1 MTSGLTLTKLYEAR
15 KRMIDATDF
24 KILAELVENAKY
36 SFAEIGRKLSLHPNV
51 VAYRINKLEKTG
63 IIKEYTAELDLEK
76 LGVAE
81 QILVGASFPRDV
93 ERDDIIQKI
102 AAIPQTVRV
111 VSSLGEPESIVFLV
125 GKNKSE
131 IEKLMTKLRSMNI
144 KIEYTGSI
152 IRTLQEG
159 RLGNFLKIL
168 ASERETAENQT
179 CGNGTLTKG
188 GIQ

>member
-1 MTSGLTLTKLYEAR
+1 
-15 KRMIDATDF
+15 MIDSTDF

-51 VAYRINKLEKTG
+51 VAYRVNKLEKAG
-63 IIKEYTAELDLEK
+63 IIKEYTADIDLEK

-81 QILVGASFPRDV
+81 QILVGASFPRDI
-93 ERDDIIQKI
+93 ERDDIIEKI
-102 AAIPQTVRV
+102 AAIPQTVKV

-131 IEKLMTKLRSMNI
+131 IEKLMTKLRSLNI
-144 KIEYTGSI
+144 RIEYTGSI
-152 IRTLQEG
+152 IRTLEEG

-168 ASERETAENQT
+168 ASEHEIAHSQDRKDGMLA
-179 CGNGTLTKG
+179 
-188 GIQ
+188 

>member
-1 MTSGLTLTKLYEAR
+1 MIK
-15 KRMIDATDF
+15 MIDSTDY

-51 VAYRINKLEKTG
+51 VAYRVNKLERAG
-63 IIKEYTAELDLEK
+63 VIKDYRADVDLEK

-81 QILVGASFPRDV
+81 QILVGASFPNDT
-93 ERDDIIQKI
+93 ERDAILEKI
-102 AAIPQTVRV
+102 TAIPQTVKV

-131 IEKLMTKLRSMNI
+131 IEKLMSKLRSLNI
-144 KIEYTGSI
+144 KIEYTGSV
-152 IRTLQEG
+152 IRIFEDG

-168 ASERETAENQT
+168 AREHEVADLE
-179 CGNGTLTKG
+179 GKNGS
-188 GIQ
+188 

>member
-1 MTSGLTLTKLYEAR
+1 
-15 KRMIDATDF
+15 MIDSTDF

-51 VAYRINKLEKTG
+51 VAYRVNKLERTG
-63 IIKEYTAELDLEK
+63 IIKDYRAELDLEK

-93 ERDDIIQKI
+93 ERDDVIQKI
-102 AAIPQTVRV
+102 AAIPQTVKV
-111 VSSLGEPESIVFLV
+111 VSSLGEPESLVFLV

-131 IEKLMTKLRSMNI
+131 IEKLMSKLRSFNL

-152 IRTLQEG
+152 IRIFEEG
-159 RLGNFLKIL
+159 RLGNLLKLL
-168 ASERETAENQT
+168 ASEHEGAEIRG
-179 CGNGTLTKG
+179 GNGSLTKG
-188 GIQ
+188 GIA